1 MKSLH
6 NFISY
11 PVDYSGGFSL
21 TCSES
26 LDDSTRNANST
37 AKALNGPVT
46 ALDSMGTTDKIAL
59 QMCTISCT
67 KDGYLTHVERVD
79 DVLCSHMDRSKH
91 GNENHHR
98 SYDIIICITHWIGM
112 GKKKGGK
119 CKLYLYIHTPLL
131 QQMRTIL
138 FSMWL
143 RRNREY
149 PHFCSYGA
157 YCAELP
163 ACCALT
169 IVMAHACHVLGLR
182 IACWTTMV
190 YTKCPLANTNSVI
203 MPLTI
208 TEDTCRQYPKSELGT

>member
-1 MKSLH
+1 MQTMLLCTVAQKEIGRIVQCVLHFVLMKSLH

-26 LDDSTRNANST
+26 LDDSTRNANSA

-98 SYDIIICITHWIGM
+98 SYDIIICITHWIGT
-112 GKKKGGK
+112 GKKRGK
-119 CKLYLYIHTPLL
+119 VQIIPLHTYTSSSTNADNSIFNVATKKSRISSFLFL
-131 QQMRTIL
+131 WSIL
-138 FSMWL
+138 
-143 RRNREY
+143 
-149 PHFCSYGA
+149 C
-157 YCAELP
+157 
-163 ACCALT
+163 
-169 IVMAHACHVLGLR
+169 
-182 IACWTTMV
+182 
-190 YTKCPLANTNSVI
+190 
-203 MPLTI
+203 
-208 TEDTCRQYPKSELGT
+208 

>member
-112 GKKKGGK
+112 GKKKGESAN
-119 CKLYLYIHTPLL
+119 YTFTYIHLFFNKCG
-131 QQMRTIL
+131 QFYFQCGYEEIANIL
-138 FSMWL
+138 ISVLM
-143 RRNREY
+143 E
-149 PHFCSYGA
+149 H
-157 YCAELP
+157 
-163 ACCALT
+163 
-169 IVMAHACHVLGLR
+169 IVLNFLHAVL
-182 IACWTTMV
+182 
-190 YTKCPLANTNSVI
+190 
-203 MPLTI
+203 
-208 TEDTCRQYPKSELGT
+208 